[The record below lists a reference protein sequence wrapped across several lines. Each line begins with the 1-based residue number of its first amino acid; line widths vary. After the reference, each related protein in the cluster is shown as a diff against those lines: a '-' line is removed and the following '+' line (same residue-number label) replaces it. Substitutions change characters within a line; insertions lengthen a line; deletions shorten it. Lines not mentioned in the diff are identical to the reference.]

1 MKIDLITSQ
10 NNHIEKYKVKK
21 KKKIIL
27 KLFQIQLR
35 KILILKLIMNSL
47 LFLHTLKTYMEKV
60 LICVQSSHLK
70 KIGCISSQMHKK
82 IKTSH

>member
-1 MKIDLITSQ
+1 MKIDLIISQ

-21 KKKIIL
+21 KIML

-60 LICVQSSHLK
+60 SAYLY
-70 KIGCISSQMHKK
+70 
-82 IKTSH
+82 IKFSF